1 MRKTHKK
8 QLPLPEAS
16 TVLPK
21 VKELEKISSILC
33 KSTNIY
39 ELVAQDL
46 GQSEHNVCANGMT
59 VEQIVRAAIIKQME
73 GFSYEELAFHLEDSR
88 AYRTFCRF
96 SFGETYA
103 KSTLNAILDDHCCY
117 LGAVTLPFSNTR

>member
-16 TVLPK
+16 TIHPK
-21 VKELEKISSILC
+21 VKELEKISGILC
-33 KSTNIY
+33 ANINIY

-46 GQSEHNVCANGMT
+46 GQAEHNVGANGMT

-73 GFSYEELAFHLEDSR
+73 GFSYE
-88 AYRTFCRF
+88 
-96 SFGETYA
+96 
-103 KSTLNAILDDHCCY
+103 
-117 LGAVTLPFSNTR
+117 